1 MHLQDIPRHIKMEIG
16 DHPRTPTSA
25 NQFKTFLTLEVSPS
39 ARLLALKKL
48 QIVCRSRHSRML
60 TPIALIKV
68 VYVI

>member
-1 MHLQDIPRHIKMEIG
+1 MKIG

-60 TPIALIKV
+60 TPIALRNFKSVQLTYFFNRNIC
-68 VYVI
+68 